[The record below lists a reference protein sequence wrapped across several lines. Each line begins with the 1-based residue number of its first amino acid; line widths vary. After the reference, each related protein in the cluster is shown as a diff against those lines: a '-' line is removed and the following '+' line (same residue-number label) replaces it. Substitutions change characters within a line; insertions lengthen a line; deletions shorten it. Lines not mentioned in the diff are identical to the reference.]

1 MLPIWNLNFLVGPWK
16 KQQQTNQHWF
26 LHKVRTEDGR
36 NRMSYK
42 QISLQYLLRSLC
54 HFVWWTRRRL
64 FFYQFPELGFILA
77 CNLEKLEV
85 KVVSWALFLPL
96 LHFEIIPSFFNCH
109 VYALFYQLWNL
120 TKFHVIWYFKKS
132 HVPPAR
138 TLVTAARTSILDS
151 LNSTWPAMFCVKVY
165 LIFMELCFREVRIC
179 LVWSKVPASIKVI
192 LTKSGQDR

>member
-1 MLPIWNLNFLVGPWK
+1 MLPIWNLNFSSILV
-16 KQQQTNQHWF
+16 
-26 LHKVRTEDGR
+26 KVT
-36 NRMSYK
+36 
-42 QISLQYLLRSLC
+42 LPLC
-54 HFVWWTRRRL
+54 LVDKEKTI
-64 FFYQFPELGFILA
+64 FYQFPELGFILA

-120 TKFHVIWYFKKS
+120 TKFHVIWYLKKN